1 LGLAA
6 CGLRL
11 LADEAD
17 PDLLAATRIE
27 VFNTGPP
34 EA

>member
-17 PDLLAATRIE
+17 PDLLAAIRFD
-27 VFNTGPP
+27 VFNIGPP